1 MPSPTGLTHAVM
13 QTLSHGDHLLQL
25 VSGDQADDNR
35 FIQQFSRNTDTNQLA
50 QCVRERATRQG
61 EIADVIH
68 SYGQTAAGIRLE
80 FNTLTA
86 MERVVVA
93 DLPQGEGMQAGEKN
107 NQTVV
112 PQGRQVLDEIQRFHK
127 NAEVEAETQ
136 LAAQYS
142 PVKHQILLRLAV
154 FIGFL
159 AFILECGRRLK
170 TMMIECDNAT
180 DRFAV

>member
-93 DLPQGEGMQAGEKN
+93 DLPQGEGMQAGEK
-107 NQTVV
+107 TTRLSC
-112 PQGRQVLDEIQRFHK
+112 PKAGRCWMKFNASTKMPRLRPKRSSPPNIRLSNIRFSC
-127 NAEVEAETQ
+127 VS
-136 LAAQYS
+136 LCS
-142 PVKHQILLRLAV
+142 
-154 FIGFL
+154 
-159 AFILECGRRLK
+159 
-170 TMMIECDNAT
+170 
-180 DRFAV
+180 